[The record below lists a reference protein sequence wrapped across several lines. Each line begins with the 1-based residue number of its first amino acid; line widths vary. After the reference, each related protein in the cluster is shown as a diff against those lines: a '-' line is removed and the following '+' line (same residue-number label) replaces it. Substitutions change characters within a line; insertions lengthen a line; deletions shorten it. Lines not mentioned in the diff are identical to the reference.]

1 MIKGTQA
8 CKRRPNHR
16 KRMDLVFSK
25 CFKNRASKMKMF
37 LQKKTQ
43 LFQIIN
49 FPKKQLIITTI
60 KTNKYSITIK
70 IKTVIFKVLKKMIH

>member
-8 CKRRPNHR
+8 CKRRPNLR
-16 KRMDLVFSK
+16 KRMDLVFLK
-25 CFKNRASKMKMF
+25 FFKNRASKMKMF
-37 LQKKTQ
+37 LLKKTQ

-49 FPKKQLIITTI
+49 FPKKQLITTI

>member
-25 CFKNRASKMKMF
+25 FFKNRVSKMKMF
-37 LQKKTQ
+37 FLKKTQ